1 MGDRLRAGIPSRYVT
16 SQLGQLSLAS
26 LPPGSLNR
34 VPASTATHG
43 WMGYCPISLQN
54 GNGSICLQ
62 KYKPYN
68 FLHRMPIE
76 ALCSAGARLLLLVGY
91 EGGGNVTSAGWQ
103 VTLCDPMWHVRSRSG
118 VATLRTAIHLLL
130 TYLPGENGSGE
141 PPGLGQSR
149 SRVQAQGPYR
159 QLKVKPPLYLRRKMA
174 AGK

>member
-26 LPPGSLNR
+26 LPPGSLYR

-43 WMGYCPISLQN
+43 WMGYCPICLQKD
-54 GNGSICLQ
+54 NGSICLQ

-91 EGGGNVTSAGWQ
+91 QGYEGGGNVTSAGWQ
-103 VTLCDPMWHVRSRSG
+103 VTLCDPMWHVSFRSG

-130 TYLPGENGSGE
+130 TCLPGESGSASPRVCGRA
-141 PPGLGQSR
+141 P
-149 SRVQAQGPYR
+149 SRVR
-159 QLKVKPPLYLRRKMA
+159 E
-174 AGK
+174 